1 MSSQQ
6 FVPQSTKDGSY
17 TFFSDEFQEAFHSFH
32 GAKQE
37 AELKFVQPTL
47 IKEIAQHRNSIR
59 ILDICYGLGYN
70 SAAAM
75 EAIWQVNSQ
84 CHIELVALE
93 ISAAVPQ
100 QAIANNLL
108 SQWRSPI
115 PQLLAELSQTY
126 SVSGDFFQG
135 SLLLGDARQTI
146 QQLKA
151 WQADAIFLDPFSPP
165 KCPQLWTVE
174 FIAQVARCLAPQG
187 RLATYSCAAAVRSA
201 LLLAGLKIASTR
213 GVGRKSPGTVAA
225 YVEHNLTSD
234 PGRVSRFSGQTPRYA
249 ERYPL
254 GRRKTHSGGQHS
266 GETPELRPHNADQ
279 EKERASL
286 TPLSLQEQE
295 HLQSRASIPYRD
307 FYLRDSSESINGVRH
322 QEQQNSTLESTSQ
335 WKKRW
340 LRLNT

>member
-1 MSSQQ
+1 MTEPRYS
-6 FVPQSTKDGSY
+6 PQLTKDGSF
-17 TFFSDEFQEAFHSFH
+17 TFFSDQFQEAFHSVH

-37 AELKFVQPTL
+37 AEIKFVQPTL
-47 IKEIAQHRNSIR
+47 LRELAQTRNLIR

-75 EAIWQVNSQ
+75 EAIWQVNPQ
-84 CHIELVALE
+84 CHIDLIALE
-93 ISAAVPQ
+93 ISATVPQ
-100 QAIANNLL
+100 EAIANNLL
-108 SQWRSPI
+108 SQWRSPV

-126 SVSGDFFQG
+126 AVRADYFQG
-135 SLLLGDARQTI
+135 KLLLTDARQTI
-146 QQLKA
+146 QQLGD

-174 FIAQVARCLAPQG
+174 FIAQVAQCLAPQG

-201 LLLAGLKIASTR
+201 LLLTGLKIGSTI

-225 YVEHNLTSD
+225 YE
-234 PGRVSRFSGQTPRYA
+234 
-249 ERYPL
+249 
-254 GRRKTHSGGQHS
+254 
-266 GETPELRPHNADQ
+266 ADN
-279 EKERASL
+279 L

-307 FYLRDSSESINGVRH
+307 FCLSDSTETIHQRRR
-322 QEQQNSTLESTSQ
+322 QEQQNSSLESTSQ

-340 LRLNT
+340 VQLNA

>member
-1 MSSQQ
+1 MNCSQ
-6 FVPQSTKDGSY
+6 FLPQLTKDGSY
-17 TFFSDEFQEAFHSFH
+17 TFFSEQFQEAFHSVH

-37 AELKFVQPTL
+37 AEIKFVQPTL
-47 IKEIAQHRNSIR
+47 IKELAPARNSLR

-75 EAIWQVNSQ
+75 EAIWQINPR
-84 CHIELVALE
+84 CHIDLVALE
-93 ISAAVPQ
+93 ISATVPQ

-115 PQLLAELSQTY
+115 PQLLAELAQTS
-126 SVSGDFFQG
+126 SVNRDYFQG
-135 SLLLGDARQTI
+135 KLLLADARQTI
-146 QQLKA
+146 QKLGN

-165 KCPQLWTVE
+165 TCPQLWTVE
-174 FIAQVARCLAPQG
+174 FIAQVAQHLAPQG

-201 LLLAGLKIASTR
+201 LLLAGLKIGSTR

-225 YVEHNLTSD
+225 FV
-234 PGRVSRFSGQTPRYA
+234 A
-249 ERYPL
+249 E
-254 GRRKTHSGGQHS
+254 
-266 GETPELRPHNADQ
+266 E
-279 EKERASL
+279 L

-307 FYLRDSSESINGVRH
+307 FSLGDSTEAIHERRR
-322 QEQQNSTLESTSQ
+322 QEQQTSTLKSTSQ

-340 LRLNT
+340 LKLNN

>member
-1 MSSQQ
+1 MSPQQ
-6 FVPQSTKDGSY
+6 FVPQLTKDGSF
-17 TFFSDEFQEAFHSFH
+17 TFFSDEFQEAFHSFY

-37 AELKFVQPTL
+37 AEIKFVQPTL
-47 IKEIAQHRNSIR
+47 IKEISQHRNSIR

-75 EAIWQVNSQ
+75 EAIWQVNSR
-84 CHIELVALE
+84 CHIELLALE

-126 SVSGDFFQG
+126 SVSRDFFQG
-135 SLLLGDARQTI
+135 RLLLGDARQTI
-146 QQLKA
+146 QQLEA

-174 FIAQVARCLAPQG
+174 FIAKVALCLAPQG
-187 RLATYSCAAAVRSA
+187 RLATYSSAAAVRSA
-201 LLLAGLKIASTR
+201 LLLAGLKIGSTE

-225 YVEHNLTSD
+225 HVEHKLTS
-234 PGRVSRFSGQTPRYA
+234 
-249 ERYPL
+249 
-254 GRRKTHSGGQHS
+254 
-266 GETPELRPHNADQ
+266 
-279 EKERASL
+279 
-286 TPLSLQEQE
+286 LSLQEQE

-307 FYLRDSSESINGVRH
+307 FYLRDSSESIHELRH

>member
-1 MSSQQ
+1 MTSQK
-6 FVPQSTKDGSY
+6 FVPQATKDGSY
-17 TFFSDEFQEAFHSFH
+17 TFFSDDFQEAFHSFY

-37 AELKFVQPTL
+37 AEIKFVQPTL
-47 IKEIAQHRNSIR
+47 IREIAQHHNSIR

-75 EAIWQVNSQ
+75 EAIWQVNPQ
-84 CHIELVALE
+84 CHIDLVALE
-93 ISAAVPQ
+93 IAAAVPQ

-115 PQLLAELSQTY
+115 PQLLAELAQNS
-126 SVSGDFFQG
+126 SISKDLFQG
-135 SLLLGDARQTI
+135 RLLLGDARQTI
-146 QQLKA
+146 QQLVN

-174 FIAQVARCLAPQG
+174 FITRVAQCLAPQG

-201 LLLAGLKIASTR
+201 LILAGLKIGSTV

-225 YVEHNLTSD
+225 YIAKD
-234 PGRVSRFSGQTPRYA
+234 
-249 ERYPL
+249 
-254 GRRKTHSGGQHS
+254 
-266 GETPELRPHNADQ
+266 
-279 EKERASL
+279 L

-307 FYLRDSSESINGVRH
+307 FHLRNSPEHIRQLRE
-322 QEQQNSTLESTSQ
+322 QEQQSSTLESTSQ

-340 LRLNT
+340 LRLNA

>member
-1 MSSQQ
+1 MTDPK
-6 FVPQSTKDGSY
+6 FAPKLTKDGSY
-17 TFFSDEFQEAFHSFH
+17 TFFSEQFQEVFHSVH

-37 AELKFVQPTL
+37 AEIKFVQPTL
-47 IKEIAQHRNSIR
+47 IRELAKTRNAIR

-75 EAIWQVNSQ
+75 EAIWQVNPK
-84 CHIELVALE
+84 CHIDLIALE

-126 SVSGDFFQG
+126 VVSRDYFQG
-135 SLLLGDARQTI
+135 KLLLGDARQTI
-146 QQLKA
+146 QQLSS
-151 WQADAIFLDPFSPP
+151 WQAEAIFLDPFSPP

-174 FIAQVARCLAPQG
+174 FIAQVAQCLAPHG

-201 LLLAGLKIASTR
+201 LLLAGLKIGSTI

-225 YVEHNLTSD
+225 YEAN
-234 PGRVSRFSGQTPRYA
+234 
-249 ERYPL
+249 
-254 GRRKTHSGGQHS
+254 
-266 GETPELRPHNADQ
+266 ELR
-279 EKERASL
+279 
-286 TPLSLQEQE
+286 PLSLQEQE

-307 FYLRDSSESINGVRH
+307 PSLGNSTEIIHQLRR
-322 QEQQNSTLESTSQ
+322 QEQQNSSLESTSQ

-340 LRLNT
+340 LQLNT

>member
-108 SQWRSPI
+108 NQWRSPI

-146 QQLKA
+146 QQLQA

-234 PGRVSRFSGQTPRYA
+234 PGRVSRF
-249 ERYPL
+249 
-254 GRRKTHSGGQHS
+254 
-266 GETPELRPHNADQ
+266 
-279 EKERASL
+279 KERANL

>member
-1 MSSQQ
+1 MTSPRY
-6 FVPQSTKDGSY
+6 VPQVTKDGSY
-17 TFFSDEFQEAFHSFH
+17 TFFSDQFQEAFHSVH

-37 AELKFVQPTL
+37 AEIKFVQPTL
-47 IKEIAQHRNSIR
+47 IKELAQTRNLIR

-75 EAIWQVNSQ
+75 EAIWQVNPR
-84 CHIELVALE
+84 CHIDLVALE

-126 SVSGDFFQG
+126 LVSGDYFQ
-135 SLLLGDARQTI
+135 SKLLLGDARQTI
-146 QQLKA
+146 QQLRD

-174 FIAQVARCLAPQG
+174 FIAQVAQCLAPKG

-201 LLLAGLKIASTR
+201 LLLAGLKIGSTT

-225 YVEHNLTSD
+225 YVADNL
-234 PGRVSRFSGQTPRYA
+234 
-249 ERYPL
+249 
-254 GRRKTHSGGQHS
+254 K
-266 GETPELRPHNADQ
+266 
-279 EKERASL
+279 
-286 TPLSLQEQE
+286 PLSLQETE

-307 FYLRDSSESINGVRH
+307 FYLSNSSEAIHQLRQ
-322 QEQQNSTLESTSQ
+322 QEQQNSNLESTSQ

-340 LRLNT
+340 LQLNA

>member
-1 MSSQQ
+1 MTSPKL
-6 FVPQSTKDGSY
+6 VPQSTKDGSY
-17 TFFSDEFQEAFHSFH
+17 TFFSDEFQEAFHSCH

-37 AELKFVQPTL
+37 AEIKFVQPTL

-75 EAIWQVNSQ
+75 EAIWKVNSQ
-84 CHIELVALE
+84 CHIDLVALE

-115 PQLLAELSQTY
+115 PQLLAELSQTN
-126 SVSGDFFQG
+126 SLSENFFQG
-135 SLLLGDARQTI
+135 RLLLGDARQTI
-146 QQLKA
+146 QQLAA

-174 FIAQVARCLAPQG
+174 FIAKVAQCLAPQG

-201 LLLAGLKIASTR
+201 LLLAGLKIGSTE

-225 YVEHNLTSD
+225 YVD
-234 PGRVSRFSGQTPRYA
+234 R
-249 ERYPL
+249 
-254 GRRKTHSGGQHS
+254 
-266 GETPELRPHNADQ
+266 D
-279 EKERASL
+279 L
-286 TPLSLQEQE
+286 TPLSLQEYE

-307 FYLRDSSESINGVRH
+307 FYLRDSSEVIHELRR
-322 QEQQNSTLESTSQ
+322 QEQQDSTLESTSQ

-340 LRLNT
+340 LRLNN

>member
-108 SQWRSPI
+108 NQWRSPI

-234 PGRVSRFSGQTPRYA
+234 PGRVSRFSGQTPR
-249 ERYPL
+249 
-254 GRRKTHSGGQHS
+254 RRKTQG
-266 GETPELRPHNADQ
+266 NADQ
-279 EKERASL
+279 EKERANL